1 MVNRLRSNHEHGLTT
16 CIEPKTN
23 GVVHGHLF

>member
-1 MVNRLRSNHEHGLTT
+1 MVNRLLSNHEHGLTT